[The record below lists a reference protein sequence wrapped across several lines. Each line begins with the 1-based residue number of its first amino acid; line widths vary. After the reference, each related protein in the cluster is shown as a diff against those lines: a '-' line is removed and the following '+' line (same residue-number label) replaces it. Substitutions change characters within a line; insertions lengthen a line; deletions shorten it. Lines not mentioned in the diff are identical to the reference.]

1 VVGGSLVSGGLLAQA
16 IKSAAHSS
24 REPWKSL
31 GENYAHWIASFIA
44 AALYWTSAAVMR
56 YWGPRQFAKDCSRLI
71 EVCRAKEAE
80 LEAAKAEVIHNESLD
95 PDAKDDFVV
104 YLDQQL
110 RLNTAQRLLAL
121 SSNYPTRLWEA
132 PNELLSKIEERAER
146 KASG

>member
-1 VVGGSLVSGGLLAQA
+1 MLKATARS
-16 IKSAAHSS
+16 
-24 REPWKSL
+24 
-31 GENYAHWIASFIA
+31 
-44 AALYWTSAAVMR
+44 
-56 YWGPRQFAKDCSRLI
+56 QFPL
-71 EVCRAKEAE
+71 
-80 LEAAKAEVIHNESLD
+80 AKAEVIHNESLD
-95 PDAKDDFVV
+95 PDAKDGFVA